1 VDGAHIWI
9 TNPHGNS
16 MTEIDSAD
24 GALIRTLSGG
34 SYRFSTP
41 SGIGLYGTHIWMTNI
56 SGNSMEELDAD
67 SGALERTVSGP
78 AYHFD
83 SPNSLVIA
91 GDRIWIGNW
100 RSQGGH
106 GSVTELALG

>member
-1 VDGAHIWI
+1 MD
-9 TNPHGNS
+9 
-16 MTEIDSAD
+16 
-24 GALIRTLSGG
+24 
-34 SYRFSTP
+34 
-41 SGIGLYGTHIWMTNI
+41 
-56 SGNSMEELDAD
+56 ELDAGTG
-67 SGALERTVSGP
+67 SLERTLSGP

-100 RSQGGH
+100 RSPGGH